1 LGNKSAI
8 EWTDATWNPWHGCH
22 KISPGCK
29 FCYMYREKKQYG
41 QDPNLVVRSK
51 TKFYDPLKWKEPRL
65 IFTCSWSDWFI
76 EEADAWR
83 DEAWDIIRRTPQH
96 TYQILTKRIDRAVHP
111 LTKTAAGRIPVPALP
126 NVWLGVSVEDRERL
140 SRIDLLRQ
148 TPAAVRFLS
157 LEPLLEDLGPLD
169 LRGIDWVIV
178 GGESGPGARP
188 MHPAW
193 ARSIRD
199 QCVAAEVPF
208 FFKQWGEWA
217 PPTSDALRAWWV
229 ALSRPTRMGPRSHEF
244 GDGDGAVRV
253 GKKSAG
259 RLLDGREWNEMPRG
273 RYGREERTDAARS

>member
-1 LGNKSAI
+1 MGNKSAI

-29 FCYMYREKKQYG
+29 FCYMFREKKQYG

-51 TKFYDPLKWKEPRL
+51 TKFGDPLKWKEPRL

-96 TYQILTKRIDRAVHP
+96 TYQILTKRIER
-111 LTKTAAGRIPVPALP
+111 AAGRIPLPPLP
-126 NVWLGVSVEDRERL
+126 NVWLGVSVEDRRRADER
-140 SRIDLLRQ
+140 IPLLLQ

-157 LEPLLEDLGPLD
+157 VEPLLEPVDLLNLQGGLSALTGWRQTADACSIPKE

-178 GGESGPGARP
+178 GGESGSGARP
-188 MHPAW
+188 MHPGW

-199 QCVAAEVPF
+199 QCAAVGVPF
-208 FFKQWGEWA
+208 FFKQNGEFV
-217 PPTSDALRAWWV
+217 SVSEV
-229 ALSRPTRMGPRSHEF
+229 AGPGAHHHF
-244 GDGDGAVRV
+244 PDGSTVRRV
-253 GKKSAG
+253 GTKAAG
-259 RLLDGREWNEMPRG
+259 RQLDGREWNEMPGAAEIG
-273 RYGREERTDAARS
+273 RV